1 MENFGVL
8 LFVFSPFI
16 ILALMILASGKPE
29 PTPAAKQSIYQQL
42 GGEAAVNA
50 AVDIFYRKVL
60 KDARISHFFE
70 GVDMERQA
78 AKQKAFL
85 TMAFGGPHNYTG
97 EDMRRGHAHLVKQG
111 LNDSHF
117 NAVMENLGATLMEL
131 KVPGHLITQCAA
143 IAESTRKDVLGK

>member
-16 ILALMILASGKPE
+16 LVALMILTAGKPA
-29 PTPAAKQSIYQQL
+29 PAATSKQSIYQQL

-70 GVDMERQA
+70 GVDMNRQA

-97 EDMRRGHAHLVKQG
+97 EDMRRGHAHLVAKG

-117 NAVMENLGATLMEL
+117 NAVMENLGATLKEL
-131 KVPGHLITQCAA
+131 NVPGHLIAQCAA